1 MKDSAKNK
9 STLKKVMETPFA
21 FNFIWAIIVTI
32 VLISLVLLWLNIYTR
47 HNEAEVV
54 PNVKGMTVGE
64 AEKFFVDNNLRYSVI
79 DSVFSKDV
87 KPGSIVEIIPEAGS
101 KVKEGR
107 IVFVTVNAASA
118 QMAVIPE
125 VWEIS
130 VRQADAMLREVGFEK
145 IEIEYV
151 SGDFKDL
158 VVGLEMN
165 GQPLRAGERI
175 SISAPLVLKVSSGVR
190 AEEVDTTVTA
200 EDEDAPVEEVK
211 SDEEKWF

>member
-21 FNFIWAIIVTI
+21 FNLIWAVIVTI

-54 PNVKGMTVGE
+54 PNVKGMTVAE
-64 AEKFFVDNNLRYSVI
+64 AEKFFDDNNLRYSVI

-130 VRQADAMLREVGFEK
+130 VRQADAMKLSLKPSVSVLRKSSNWLTKDRSRDTFLSIRLRDFCTFSSSLFE
-145 IEIEYV
+145 
-151 SGDFKDL
+151 
-158 VVGLEMN
+158 
-165 GQPLRAGERI
+165 
-175 SISAPLVLKVSSGVR
+175 SISFSRGFLMSVSGVR
-190 AEEVDTTVTA
+190 ISCAILMK
-200 EDEDAPVEEVK
+200 K
-211 SDEEKWF
+211 SIFA